1 MIHDITVTVLDTHYT
16 KDGITETTYTET
28 IPNAID
34 TIDVYVD
41 ALRNISLIY
50 TYDLS
55 CGYYIDSLIY
65 SGNSAYM
72 VCKSYTDQSD
82 YHILAIAKQKKTELE
97 TIMKNLQNVIYE
109 SGYINA

>member
-1 MIHDITVTVLDTHYT
+1 MIHDITVTVLDIHYT
-16 KDGITETTYTET
+16 KDGTTETTYTET

-34 TIDVYVD
+34 AIDVYVD
-41 ALRNISLIY
+41 ALRNVSLIY

-55 CGYYIDSLIY
+55 CGYYVDTLTY
-65 SGNSAYM
+65 HNNSAYM
-72 VCKSYTDQSD
+72 VCRSYTDQSD
-82 YHILAIAKQKKTELE
+82 YHILTISKKNQTEIA